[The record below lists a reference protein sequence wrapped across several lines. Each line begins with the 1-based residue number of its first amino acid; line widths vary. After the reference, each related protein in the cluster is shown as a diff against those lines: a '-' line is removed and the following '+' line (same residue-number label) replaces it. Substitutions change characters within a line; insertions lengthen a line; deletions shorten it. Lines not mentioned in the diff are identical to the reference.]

1 MAGFRKTAITILLLA
16 LVLVSFASAANSKNV
31 AKHSYKHISFDGDII
46 EAIKSLFGIDIAPDY
61 IEVTINDQIVAQ
73 IPEDSKYA
81 NMTIHE
87 SCLGNFQYGTRDWYN
102 CEAAYP

>member
-1 MAGFRKTAITILLLA
+1 MTPRTIITILLL
-16 LVLVSFASAANSKNV
+16 LLIIGTASAEIQY
-31 AKHSYKHISFDGDII
+31 SYKHVTVDNTII
-46 EAIKSLFGIDIAPDY
+46 AAIKSLFGIDIAPDY